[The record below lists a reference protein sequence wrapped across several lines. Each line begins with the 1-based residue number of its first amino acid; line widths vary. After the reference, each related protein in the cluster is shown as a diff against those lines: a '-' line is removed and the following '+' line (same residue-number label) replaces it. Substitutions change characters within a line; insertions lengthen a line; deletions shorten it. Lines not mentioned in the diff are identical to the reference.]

1 MDAIVKQAMRK
12 WPNVPACSGWLG
24 LDARGQWF
32 MRDAAAQAAG
42 AFAAGNVRARGA
54 PLVHAALLEFI
65 GRNYLCEMDGRWF
78 FQNGPQRVYVELECT
93 PWIARL
99 RFAAAAGTLHVHT
112 HTGAALAPHAVRHCL
127 LDEHGRIYLAAAGVP
142 GAPADRAVLGLV
154 HSQDV
159 LDAAQALECGM
170 LPAYED
176 VHSADLPQRFGFV
189 RSPQAWD
196 GTA

>member
-1 MDAIVKQAMRK
+1 MDPAVLAAQQR
-12 WPNVPACSGWLG
+12 WPDVPAVFGWLS
-24 LDARGQWF
+24 LDARGRWRLHAEGGAHRQPHLPGEPIGN
-32 MRDAAAQAAG
+32 AG
-42 AFAAGNVRARGA
+42 LRAF
-54 PLVHAALLEFI
+54 I
-65 GRNYLCEMDGRWF
+65 DRNYGVDARGRWF

-112 HTGAALAPHAVRHCL
+112 HTGAALAPRAVRHCL

-176 VHSADLPQRFGFV
+176 VLSADLPQRFGFV

-196 GTA
+196 GVA